1 MKKIQREKIQRE
13 GSTPCF
19 KRWNRKGYSAF
30 ASLKLEVKIG
40 VLCVGM
46 SLISL
51 VANSAYAASANSTD
65 SIEVLRVIELRD
77 VGVTHTKANPTRSTM
92 MQTPIFSRAAA
103 GDAPLQTLESAL
115 RLSPAVDVRERG
127 GKGVQ
132 ADLSI
137 RGGSFDQ
144 TQVMLNGINFT
155 DARTGH
161 QTHSL
166 PIDIDLASGIEL
178 IDGVSGVGAYAG
190 AINIRTAPIAERYI
204 RLDAGG
210 GAYGYGYGNLSGG
223 YTKGK
228 FNIFGAG
235 SYRRSDGYEYNTGF
249 ANWNG
254 YVRSTYDSEKLGFF
268 DFQAGYQK
276 REFGANGFYS
286 LTNKEQY
293 ETTETAL
300 GSLRWLKS
308 FGTEERFTLNSSV
321 SYRKNFDNYEWI
333 RYSTIGE
340 NFHDTDNVSA
350 ELYMEYRWKKAG
362 STTIGADYIYNHI
375 WSTNMGVRVDEGDEN
390 VTNRAT
396 YTHRD
401 DRHIGNYYLRHTKNW
416 NKFTI
421 AGSAGV
427 STTPYGT
434 SPMWSISGAYRPA
447 RGVTLEAGATQ
458 SMRLP
463 TFTDLYY
470 NNATRIA
477 DPNLLPESAKTYR
490 VAADY
495 RNGAWSTS
503 AQLYLRDGKNII
515 DWAQTEEEREED
527 PSVFYSR
534 QITNLTTYGAEWSG
548 TFAPRNISFMERI
561 TASYGFITQ
570 DKDSGESI
578 SLYAQ
583 SYMQHKA
590 ALSITLTPVKDVTWV
605 ITASLFD
612 RYGNYMDSTGE
623 TKDYKPYFLL
633 DSRISWQR
641 GIVKLYIDATNI
653 TSTKYYDYGGLAMP
667 PIWFSGGITVT
678 IK

>member
-1 MKKIQREKIQRE
+1 MKKIQREE
-13 GSTPCF
+13 STPCF
-19 KRWNRKGYSAF
+19 KRWSRKGYSAF
-30 ASLKLEVKIG
+30 ASLKLQVKIG

-51 VANSAYAASANSTD
+51 VANSAYAANSVD
-65 SIEVLRVIELRD
+65 STELLKVIELKD

-92 MQTPIFSRAAA
+92 MQTPIFSRSAA

-166 PIDIDLASGIEL
+166 PIDIELASGIEL

-190 AINIRTAPIAERYI
+190 AINIRTTPIAERYI
-204 RLDAGG
+204 RLDASG
-210 GAYGYGYGNLSGG
+210 GAYGYGYANLSGG
-223 YTKGK
+223 YTKER
-228 FNIFGAG
+228 FNIYGAA
-235 SYRRSDGYEYNTGF
+235 SYRRSDGYAYNTGF
-249 ANWNG
+249 ENWNSF
-254 YVRSTYDSEKLGFF
+254 VRSTYDSDKLGFF
-268 DFQAGYQK
+268 DLQAGYQR

-286 LTNKEQY
+286 LSNQEQY

-300 GSLRWLKS
+300 ASLRWLKS
-308 FGTEERFTLNSSV
+308 FGRQERFTLNSSA

-333 RYSTIGE
+333 RGTTIGE
-340 NFHDTDNVSA
+340 NFHDTDNVGA
-350 ELYMEYRWKKAG
+350 EIYLDYSWSKAG
-362 STTIGADYIYNHI
+362 KTTIGADYTYNHI
-375 WSTNMGVRVDEGDEN
+375 WSTNMGVKVDEGDEN

-401 DRHIGNYYLRHTKNW
+401 DRHIGNYYIRHTKDW
-416 NKFTI
+416 AKFGL
-421 AGSAGV
+421 AGSAGF

-434 SPMWSISGAYRPA
+434 SPIWSASASYRPA
-447 RGVTLEAGATQ
+447 RGLTLEAGATQ

-477 DPNLLPESAKTYR
+477 DPNLQPESAKTYR
-490 VAADY
+490 LAADY

-503 AQLYLRDGKNII
+503 AQLYMRDGKNII
-515 DWAQTEEEREED
+515 DWTQSAAEREES
-527 PSVFYSR
+527 PEVFYSR
-534 QITNLTTYGAEWSG
+534 QITELTTYGVEWSG
-548 TFAPRNISFMERI
+548 SFAPQNISFLERI

-570 DKDSGESI
+570 DKDSGEMV

-583 SYMQHKA
+583 NYMQNKA
-590 ALSITLTPVKDVTWV
+590 ALSITLTPFKGFTWV
-605 ITASLFD
+605 ITGSLFD
-612 RYGNYMDSTGE
+612 RNGSYIDSSAQLQE
-623 TKDYKPYFLL
+623 YKPYFLL
-633 DSRISWQR
+633 DSRISWQK
-641 GIVKLYIDATNI
+641 GLVKLYVDATNI
-653 TSTKYYDYGGLAMP
+653 TSTNYYDYGGLEMP
-667 PIWFSGGITVT
+667 PIWFSGGVT
-678 IK
+678 ITIK